1 MQRLFYDKLL
11 ISSSLVKQP
20 YRVFGENV
28 GVAKRVSVDI
38 GLLCYTLLDMPN
50 SIRRWNNY

>member
-38 GLLCYTLLDMPN
+38 GLLAATRTKNKCK
-50 SIRRWNNY
+50 

>member
-20 YRVFGENV
+20 YRVFGERV
-28 GVAKRVSVDI
+28 GVDI
-38 GLLCYTLLDMPN
+38 GLLYG
-50 SIRRWNNY
+50 I